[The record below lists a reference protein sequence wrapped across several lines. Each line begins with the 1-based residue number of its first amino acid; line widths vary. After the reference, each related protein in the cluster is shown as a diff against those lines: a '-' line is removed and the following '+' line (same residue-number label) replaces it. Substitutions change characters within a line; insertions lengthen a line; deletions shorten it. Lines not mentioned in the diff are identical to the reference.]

1 MVFVKKSH
9 ILSRV
14 FISQLHQKKK
24 FFDIP
29 DRKECFLH
37 QKSAALKKVQK
48 SKFFKGVGPWFLS
61 KNRIFYQG
69 CSFRIIDQK
78 RSFFDILDRKQ

>member
-14 FISQLHQKKK
+14 FISQLDQKKT

-37 QKSAALKKVQK
+37 QKSAALKK
-48 SKFFKGVGPWFLS
+48 S
-61 KNRIFYQG
+61 KNRNFSKG
-69 CSFRIIDQK
+69 LVHGFVKKSN
-78 RSFFDILDRKQ
+78 ILSRVFISHIRPEKIVF

>member
-14 FISQLHQKKK
+14 FISQLDQKKK

-37 QKSAALKKVQK
+37 QKSAALKK
-48 SKFFKGVGPWFLS
+48 S
-61 KNRIFYQG
+61 KNRNFSKG
-69 CSFRIIDQK
+69 LVHGFCQK
-78 RSFFDILDRKQ
+78 MEYFIEGVYFAY

>member
-14 FISQLHQKKK
+14 FISQLDQKKK

-37 QKSAALKKVQK
+37 QKSAALKK
-48 SKFFKGVGPWFLS
+48 SKNRNFSKGPWFLS